1 MKDIETTI
9 FDTPS
14 GGIKAISTAFL
25 EVKGKSK
32 RVAHALVYVDRPAE
46 ISLSVP
52 PSRTLEGL
60 AQLNAQLQRFETVV
74 RDLVAAHGPKGE

>member
-1 MKDIETTI
+1 MKDIQTTI

-14 GGIKAISTAFL
+14 GGIKALCTAFMD
-25 EVKGKSK
+25 VKGKS
-32 RVAHALVYVDRPAE
+32 RRIAHALVFVDRPAE

-52 PSRTLEGL
+52 PSRTLDGM
-60 AQLNAQLQRFETVV
+60 AQLNALLQRFEVSV

>member
-14 GGIKAISTAFL
+14 GGIKALCTAFMD
-25 EVKGKSK
+25 VRGKSK
-32 RVAHALVYVDRPAE
+32 RIAHAMVFVDRPTE

-60 AQLNAQLQRFETVV
+60 AQLNALLQRFETVV

>member
-14 GGIKAISTAFL
+14 GGIKAIVTAFMP
-25 EVKGKSK
+25 VKGKS
-32 RVAHALVYVDRPAE
+32 RRTAHALVFVDRPAE

-52 PSRTLEGL
+52 PSRTLEGM
-60 AQLNAQLQRFETVV
+60 AQLNELLQRFETVV